1 MYITDIPCHVYVRDV
16 YMYKYITDVCYMY
29 VYISDVPS
37 HLSRNG
43 SVGMLAE
50 RESNAMGL

>member
-1 MYITDIPCHVYVRDV
+1 
-16 YMYKYITDVCYMY
+16 MY